1 MSEIDPSY
9 VRPMEVHLLRIC
21 EEVIKLKYDE
31 STTNTKHKKN
41 LCTHL
46 LERMAENNE
55 VFGKL
60 FESLVAAGSYPDNIK
75 ISEPN
80 EYDELLVLKF
90 PSPCVGRS
98 RPGYVTINVKKALRR
113 GWNIGKD
120 NYELFVDDGG
130 YLIQN
135 KVLNWLRDVVR
146 RTLLEENNVIDT
158 GEDSYEV
165 FQSSNGPA
173 VTLDVT
179 VLGEN
184 IQFSVDLVG
193 CLAFHSDEWW
203 TSDKPRISGVWNA
216 IPKPIKVT
224 ENMMIQRMDAVLN
237 NLIDVLDKLEHKNN
251 RDAEKI
257 STSKAKDAEPKKKAI
272 AMKKSSVKV
281 TRPPSYIWYKR
292 SKSKIRKNVENLD
305 VLDFGSKNS
314 KNEFTRSGT
323 QFSRPNI
330 LKVDEKM
337 SAVVKP
343 IKPFVDKKVDFAT
356 PKKREI
362 KREKST
368 GNAEEKTADRKFRSR
383 KIKWEKSTGNTEE
396 KIANRKSVTN
406 SVAAPATTRKAPKKN
421 QKNENSTF
429 IPDPRKNREWICSY
443 AEIERQFLKGTQTMK
458 PLIRIFKKIRDNKQ
472 LTNLKSYFI
481 KTIFLHHNSTKDNE
495 YWQQSLA
502 VLFMEMFD
510 VILKHLREHRLNS
523 FWHQEFNLFHR
534 FRSGQIAAIYENL
547 LKVKND
553 LIANLKNDNPDFI
566 YEVVCTEQERLLLKQ
581 YV

>member
-31 STTNTKHKKN
+31 STTNTKHLKN

-46 LERMAENNE
+46 LERMAGNNE

-80 EYDELLVLKF
+80 EYDELVVLTF
-90 PSPCVGRS
+90 PSPCVKRS
-98 RPGYVTINVKKALRR
+98 RPGYVTINIKKALRN

-146 RTLLEENNVIDT
+146 STLLEENNVIDT
-158 GEDSYEV
+158 GEDSYEI

-179 VLGEN
+179 VLCEN

-203 TSDKPRISGVWNA
+203 TSDVPRISGVWNA
-216 IPKPIKVT
+216 IPKPIKVS
-224 ENMMIQRMDAVLN
+224 ENMMIQRMDAVLY
-237 NLIDVLDKLEHKNN
+237 NLIDALDKLEHKNRSN
-251 RDAEKI
+251 AEKI
-257 STSKAKDAEPKKKAI
+257 STSKAKVAEPKKKAI
-272 AMKKSSVKV
+272 AFVKSSGKV
-281 TRPPSYIWYKR
+281 TRPPSCFWYKNR
-292 SKSKIRKNVENLD
+292 KSKKCKNVEKLD
-305 VLDFGSKNS
+305 ALDFASKNT
-314 KNEFTRSGT
+314 KNETARSAT
-323 QFSRPNI
+323 QFRRPDI
-330 LKVDEKM
+330 VKVDEKM
-337 SAVVKP
+337 SADVKSM
-343 IKPFVDKKVDFAT
+343 KPFVHEKVDIAT
-356 PKKREI
+356 PKK
-362 KREKST
+362 
-368 GNAEEKTADRKFRSR
+368 R
-383 KIKWEKSTGNTEE
+383 KIKWEKSTGSTKE
-396 KIANRKSVTN
+396 KTADRKFRRRKSVSN
-406 SVAAPATTRKAPKKN
+406 SVDAPATTRKVTEN
-421 QKNENSTF
+421 TQKNEISTF
-429 IPDPRKNREWICSY
+429 LPDPRKNREWICSY

-481 KTIFLHHNSTKDNE
+481 KTIFLHHNSTKDND

-523 FWHQEFNLFHR
+523 FWHRDFNLFHR
-534 FRSGQIAAIYENL
+534 FRSGQISAIYDNL

-566 YEVVCTEQERLLLKQ
+566 YEVVCTEQERLLLVEQ
-581 YV
+581 SGQ